1 MSSYKERAL
10 VVKKKLDE
18 KTQIN
23 ECKDDVKEKI
33 FLSAL
38 NLFLD
43 YPFEK
48 IILPVN
54 NYQYLLKKYELDEIL
69 KLQPI
74 LFNRSNWKPIYVK
87 FEYIENQ
94 EK

>member
-10 VVKKKLDE
+10 KVKKKLEE
-18 KTQIN
+18 KTQVN

-43 YPFEK
+43 YPFE
-48 IILPVN
+48 
-54 NYQYLLKKYELDEIL
+54 
-69 KLQPI
+69 
-74 LFNRSNWKPIYVK
+74 RTR
-87 FEYIENQ
+87 
-94 EK
+94 